1 MSPAD
6 LSIFKYK
13 NLIFPMKYLLILLFS
28 SFQITV
34 YSQVILSLEEKEILI
49 NGSNISR
56 QPSKETLDA
65 LVGTKSSF
73 GYIVGSYNP
82 ATREENDIKRRSY
95 RFKQSGLS
103 IQYYAKESGIY
114 QVFIEIRS
122 SHKKASKN
130 NLVRYANS
138 FRDGSIIIDSTVTVD
153 RAIEMIGKNKL
164 IKNGVMPFYNA
175 LSPYL
180 LYAKNDFLIE
190 LFFDPETKLI
200 KLVSVKR

>member
-1 MSPAD
+1 M
-6 LSIFKYK
+6 
-13 NLIFPMKYLLILLFS
+13 MKYLLILFFTGL
-28 SFQITV
+28 QTIV
-34 YSQVILSLEEKEILI
+34 YSQVKLSLEEKEILV
-49 NGSNISR
+49 NGSGISQ

-65 LVGTKSSF
+65 LVGTKSSL

-122 SHKKASKN
+122 SHKKTAKN

-138 FRDGSIIIDSTVTVD
+138 FQDGSIIIDSTVTVD
-153 RAIEMIGKNKL
+153 RAIEMIGKDKL

-180 LYAKNDFLIE
+180 LYAKNDLLIE
-190 LFFDPETKLI
+190 LFFDPKTKLI
-200 KLVSVKR
+200 KLVSVER

>member
-1 MSPAD
+1 MKRY
-6 LSIFKYK
+6 LSV
-13 NLIFPMKYLLILLFS
+13 LLFFGIQS
-28 SFQITV
+28 IA
-34 YSQVILSLEEKEILI
+34 YNQVKLSLEEKEILI

-56 QPSKETLDA
+56 QASKESLDA

-95 RFKQSGLS
+95 RFKQSGFS
-103 IQYYAKESGIY
+103 IQYYAKDPGIY
-114 QVFIEIRS
+114 QVTIEIRS
-122 SHKKASKN
+122 SHKKSSKN

-138 FRDGSIIIDSTVTVD
+138 FQDGLIIIDSTVTVD
-153 RAIEMIGKNKL
+153 RAIEMIGKDKL

-180 LYAKNDFLIE
+180 LYAKNDLLIE
-190 LFFDPETKLI
+190 LFFDPKTKLI
-200 KLVSVKR
+200 KLVSVEK

>member
-1 MSPAD
+1 M
-6 LSIFKYK
+6 
-13 NLIFPMKYLLILLFS
+13 
-28 SFQITV
+28 
-34 YSQVILSLEEKEILI
+34 
-49 NGSNISR
+49 
-56 QPSKETLDA
+56 
-65 LVGTKSSF
+65 VGTKSSF